1 MDVVRAEVAALGG
14 RMTVHSRSGQGVLFT
29 LYLPLSLAVQQVCL
43 LQHGRQQYAIPSTL
57 IDSVLQLRSEQA
69 RQALEQRALEVDG
82 RPLALYPL
90 HDLLGEPRSRVS
102 RAGRPTRPPPN
113 PPSPC

>member
-90 HDLLGEPRSRVS
+90 HDLLGEPREQGQQGGQTDQ
-102 RAGRPTRPPPN
+102 AAPN